1 MFTGFSS
8 FKTLISP
15 PTQEWKTQSLYCCT
29 CATLYTHTACVTSLQ
44 FPTMSHNISYLK
56 FTGAYVWVCL
66 MGKNSA
72 IVEEQETAETGPTK
86 HRQMTRQEWGGGL
99 THFVFQFHWAWPPRH
114 RLATHTHTGLRIV
127 VDRGSSWSFFFFERG
142 QDEKAHSSTS
152 CTFVKS
158 CVQPL
163 LDFPLSYYHTSIPLS
178 FIEFSGPSALLK
190 WENYTVVRKEK
201 INTIPAVTWTEK
213 QDWPKFITLIT
224 LIWYNFF

>member
-56 FTGAYVWVCL
+56 FTGAYVWVCP

-86 HRQMTRQEWGGGL
+86 HRQLTRQEWGGGL

-127 VDRGSSWSFFFFERG
+127 VDRGSSGSFFCFFLRRG
-142 QDEKAHSSTS
+142 RMKKLTPPPAALSSNLVFSLYLISLYPTTIHQS
-152 CTFVKS
+152 LC
-158 CVQPL
+158 PL
-163 LDFPLSYYHTSIPLS
+163 LSL
-178 FIEFSGPSALLK
+178 
-190 WENYTVVRKEK
+190 VVHLPNSNGKITQWCERKK
-201 INTIPAVTWTEK
+201 
-213 QDWPKFITLIT
+213 
-224 LIWYNFF
+224 